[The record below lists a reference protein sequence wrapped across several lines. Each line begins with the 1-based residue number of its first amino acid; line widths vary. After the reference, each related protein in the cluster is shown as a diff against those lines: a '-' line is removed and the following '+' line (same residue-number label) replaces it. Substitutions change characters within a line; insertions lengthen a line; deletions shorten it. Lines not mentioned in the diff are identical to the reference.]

1 MERTALMQ
9 EMYRQHLTLQVP
21 LDRKVNAVNVERKVP
36 MVQLVLQDLQ
46 DRPEQL
52 DLRVQRVQQEV
63 AQRVQLV
70 RKDQQEVMA
79 HLELQVHEVKQ
90 EQSVHLK

>member
-1 MERTALMQ
+1 
-9 EMYRQHLTLQVP
+9 
-21 LDRKVNAVNVERKVP
+21 

-79 HLELQVHEVKQ
+79 HRELQVHEAKQ
-90 EQSVHLK
+90 ELSVHLK